1 MQPSNSIISIINS
14 LVCVEGGGE
23 GRRRGG
29 GEGERERPGRGGR
42 GERPVHFSKALF
54 KMYENCDPSCLD
66 AELVTGYET

>member
-14 LVCVEGGGE
+14 LVCVE
-23 GRRRGG
+23 GG